1 MMRPK
6 APGAALKRRDLLLL
20 GAGVFAAALV
30 RLPLLG
36 QVSADHPT
44 AYFPWMDFMAA
55 HGSFASLAHDFAVY
69 NPPYL
74 YLLSAAVALARH
86 LPMIVAHKAVSIA
99 FDFAIAYFVYKCV
112 ALKYPESKRV
122 PVLAAVAALLAPTVV
137 LNAAWWGQVDSIHT
151 AFLLASVYFVLAG
164 RQAFAFTVFGLAF
177 AVKAQAMFLA
187 PLFLWLAARKVVDL
201 RYSAFAV
208 FAAFAALVP
217 SWAAGRPLT
226 DLLFVYVR
234 QAGYTGELSN
244 QAPNLYEWIPED
256 YFLWWPLGVAVTAA
270 LVLAVRQFVKHGSA
284 ALTGGTIVFLALFST
299 LLAPFFLP
307 KMHDRFFFPADVLAI
322 VFAFYRPRYW
332 YAPAALAVISGS
344 TYPRY
349 VLNTETIPLPVA
361 AFALLLL
368 LLGLFRGLLESLG
381 YRVRLRAAVEW
392 IRRRAKVRRAAA
404 APLLLLSLAFF
415 ALFTAF
421 HLEGRFG
428 RGLENGGASAATL
441 ARAANRSPEHG
452 LAAFSRRSLDPEGRM
467 VYETAA
473 GGSVAGDLVLAA
485 VVRHFRDDLGAQVVA
500 ARALMVSLF
509 SGAALLAFL
518 SLRRLFASRGAGS
531 GWIALAATL
540 FAFGSAAAGFADTVA
555 VEAAPEL
562 FGVFLLF
569 HGMAVFRDEG
579 RFPQLALKCAAA
591 LALGWQ
597 AAALVFP
604 FAAAGL
610 AASLSRRTNES
621 LPNGGP
627 SAPGGDRRSA
637 RAFLRSPYS
646 MLAGG
651 AAALCLLSGP
661 FAGSLPGV
669 SAGAAPP
676 PADLPAG
683 AAADLTEASV
693 GAADFGSFA
702 SAEFSRIA
710 RSFVPYPLTAAS
722 AGSDAS
728 ESSPGDPDAAAL
740 VGVLLTAGCL
750 FGAAWSD
757 RRLLLVPLALAGLG
771 SFVGLPPG
779 AAAGAPGPAE
789 FGALSVVAI
798 PLVAWALVF
807 DAASRRLGPGA
818 PRLAAGLG
826 LASFLLAVPLGAR
839 RDPARSGEARQS
851 AAEGRED
858 FGRIRRVLRRRAEE
872 TVFLPPVRVGGRIL
886 EGDRAAYYL
895 AGSVSVEAPAPRASA
910 EFTIAGE
917 AETASGL
924 LTPGN
929 REVFLYHRAA
939 YDGELDGLIEAA
951 GAPVARS
958 EFEVRLGGGRLLFVK
973 DGCRPEHREGFF
985 IVHLWPEDP
994 DDLPPLRK
1002 PYGFE
1007 NRSFLF
1013 ADRAYETGN
1022 RCVAGI
1028 RFPEYPIRS
1037 ASVGRSFR
1045 HPDGSY
1051 DRVWREEFTPGLAAR
1066 PFGGGS

>member
-20 GAGVFAAALV
+20 GAGVFAAVLV

-44 AYFPWMDFMAA
+44 AYFPWMEFMAA

-99 FDFAIAYFVYKCV
+99 FDFAIAYFVFKCV
-112 ALKYPESKRV
+112 ALKYPASKRV
-122 PVLAAVAALLAPTVV
+122 PILAAVAALLAPTVV

-164 RQAFAFTVFGLAF
+164 RQAFAFTMFGLAF

-234 QAGYTGELSN
+234 QAGYTGELNN

-270 LVLAVRQFVKHGSA
+270 LVLVVRQFVKHGSA
-284 ALTGGTIVFLALFST
+284 ALTGGTVVFLALFST

-392 IRRRAKVRRAAA
+392 IRRRAKVLRAAA
-404 APLLLLSLAFF
+404 APVFALLFAFF

-452 LAAFSRRSLDPEGRM
+452 LAAFSRRSLDPEGQV

-473 GGSVAGDLVLAA
+473 GGSVAGDLVVAA

-509 SGAALLAFL
+509 FGAALLAFL

-531 GWIALAATL
+531 RRIALAATL

-610 AASLSRRTNES
+610 AASLSRRTNEA
-621 LPNGGP
+621 LANGGP
-627 SAPGGDRRSA
+627 SGGRGRSA
-637 RAFLRSPYS
+637 RGLLRSPYS

-661 FAGSLPGV
+661 FSGSLPGV

-676 PADLPAG
+676 PADLPVG
-683 AAADLTEASV
+683 AAADLPEAAV
-693 GAADFGSFA
+693 GATGFGSVA

-710 RSFVPYPLTAAS
+710 RSFLPYPLTAAS
-722 AGSDAS
+722 SGTGAS
-728 ESSPGDPDAAAL
+728 ESFRGAPDASAL
-740 VGVLLTAGCL
+740 AGALLAAGCL
-750 FGAAWSD
+750 FGAARSD

-771 SFVGLPPG
+771 SFVRLAPG
-779 AAAGAPGPAE
+779 AAGGAPGPAE
-789 FGALSVVAI
+789 FGALSVLAI

-839 RDPARSGEARQS
+839 QDPARSREAQQS

-886 EGDRAAYYL
+886 EGDRASYYL
-895 AGSVSVEAPAPRASA
+895 ADSVSVEAPAPRALA
-910 EFTIAGE
+910 EFTIAGKT
-917 AETASGL
+917 ETASGL
-924 LTPGN
+924 LTPRN

-973 DGCRPEHREGFF
+973 DGCRPEHLEGFF

-1013 ADRAYETGN
+1013 ADRAYETGS

-1045 HPDGSY
+1045 RADSSY
-1051 DRVWREEFTPGLAAR
+1051 ERVWREEFTPGVAAR